1 MSTATLYSLR
11 NGELDKKVVV
21 APVGAIFF
29 FPVETPP
36 EYTLECNGAAISR
49 SAYAELFALIGTKHG
64 AGDGTT
70 TFNLPD
76 LRGKFIRG
84 TGGNAAA
91 LGVAQGDAI
100 RNITG
105 EVFKNGGA
113 GPLVL
118 ARISELSQ
126 TGALAVTSERTTP
139 YSVAGEAAPLASNC
153 SFDASRIVPTAAENR
168 PVNVALLP
176 CIVYK

>member
-64 AGDGTT
+64 AGDGAT

-91 LGVAQGDAI
+91 LGVAQGDAM

-105 EVFKNGGA
+105 SLSAIYNTTQAGNGA
-113 GPLVL
+113 GVL
-118 ARISELSQ
+118 NFSTTSAYVASLS
-126 TGALAVTSERTTP
+126 
-139 YSVAGEAAPLASNC
+139 AGDGRVGVEFN
-153 SFDASRIVPTAAENR
+153 ASRVVPTADENR